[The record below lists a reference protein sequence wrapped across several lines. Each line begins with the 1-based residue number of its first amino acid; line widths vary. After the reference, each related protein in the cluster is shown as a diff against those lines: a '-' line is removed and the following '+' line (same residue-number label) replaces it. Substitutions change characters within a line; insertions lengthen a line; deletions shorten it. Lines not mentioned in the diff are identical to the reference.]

1 MTLRDPERFIAFAD
15 IIRQFYR
22 AESVR
27 LSRLD
32 VRATHCT
39 MLHYL
44 IDHPGMIQQELAE
57 LYGAS
62 RSTMSEMLGDME
74 NCGLIERQ
82 TDPQSRRCLR
92 VFLTG
97 RGMACAQEIKD
108 VFQDYCER
116 QLSVFTQQEVD
127 QLECLLAKF
136 GR

>member
-57 LYGAS
+57 
-62 RSTMSEMLGDME
+62 STMSEMLGDME
-74 NCGLIERQ
+74 NCGLIERR

-97 RGMACAQEIKD
+97 RGMACAQEIKGL
-108 VFQDYCER
+108 FRDYCER
-116 QLSVFTQQEVD
+116 QLSVFTQEEVD